1 MTLINNCHPI
11 QSVIFFAC
19 PKTIKPIPS
28 IVKIFQTF
36 LLFLLEN
43 Y

>member
-1 MTLINNCHPI
+1 MTLINNCHHI
-11 QSVIFFAC
+11 HFVILFAC
-19 PKTIKPIPS
+19 PKTIRPITS
-28 IVKIFQTF
+28 IVKYFQTF